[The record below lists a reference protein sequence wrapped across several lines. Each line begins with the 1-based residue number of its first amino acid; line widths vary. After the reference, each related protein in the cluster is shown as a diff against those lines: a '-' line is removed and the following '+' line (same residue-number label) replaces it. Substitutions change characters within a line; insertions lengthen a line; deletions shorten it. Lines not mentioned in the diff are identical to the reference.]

1 MKEEKWLLW
10 FSFFIICLGAS
21 LIVRYIP
28 FEDLFSLKNGTAVG
42 EIRDRKVFIA
52 MVFAV
57 LIMFIDI
64 LQSFPAVN

>member
-52 MVFAV
+52 MV
-57 LIMFIDI
+57 
-64 LQSFPAVN
+64 PYP